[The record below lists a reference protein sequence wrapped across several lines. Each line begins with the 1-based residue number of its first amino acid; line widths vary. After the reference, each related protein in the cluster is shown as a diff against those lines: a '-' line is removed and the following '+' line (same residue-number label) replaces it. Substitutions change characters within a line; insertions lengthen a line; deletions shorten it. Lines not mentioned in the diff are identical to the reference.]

1 MWCIGDHLYHLCQA
15 AGSTIVDSN
24 GQQNGERES
33 QQGKRRNGQGV
44 LHQMQ
49 KSGGF
54 KKVIKCLSP
63 TQGLP
68 VIPRPQAV
76 IPKGDLH
83 AVHGLVGK
91 QQQID
96 DCGQQKCTAE
106 WSFGTFLRW
115 VGVLRPP
122 GQGRRGP
129 ERNGRISHE
138 LASNLSLLE
147 CSFKLFSLAHSSM
160 EIHHFI

>member
-24 GQQNGERES
+24 GQQNGEWES

-54 KKVIKCLSP
+54 KKGDKVLEPHPGAS
-63 TQGLP
+63 GDS
-68 VIPRPQAV
+68 RPQAV

-96 DCGQQKCTAE
+96 DCGQQKNVQRNGASE
-106 WSFGTFLRW
+106 PFK
-115 VGVLRPP
+115 VGGCVKAP

-147 CSFKLFSLAHSSM
+147 CSFKLFS
-160 EIHHFI
+160 